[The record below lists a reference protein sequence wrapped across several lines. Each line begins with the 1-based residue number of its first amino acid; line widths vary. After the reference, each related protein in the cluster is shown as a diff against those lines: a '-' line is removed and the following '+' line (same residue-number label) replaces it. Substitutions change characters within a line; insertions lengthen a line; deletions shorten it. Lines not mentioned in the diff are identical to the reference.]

1 MCKLSLAVAR
11 QEVFCGDCR
20 VSKEFDFVIVGA
32 GSSGA
37 ALAARLS
44 ENPNVRVALL
54 EAGGKP
60 PAREEI
66 PAACASL
73 QLDPECDWMFP
84 GEAGKAGRGL
94 RNNKI
99 PVPRGKMLGGSSA
112 MNYMAFCARPP
123 GGFRQLGGEGRER
136 LEFF

>member
-11 QEVFCGDCR
+11 QEVFWGDCR
-20 VSKEFDFVIVGA
+20 VSKEFDFEIVHA

-54 EAGGKP
+54 EVGGKP

-66 PAACASL
+66 PAAFASL
-73 QLDPECDWMFP
+73 QLDPECDWMFQ

-112 MNYMAFCARPP
+112 MNDMVFVRGHP
-123 GGFRQLGGEGRER
+123 GDFDNWEAKGD
-136 LEFF
+136 